1 MFGTRKDIKYNL
13 SLFFID
19 GMLFMPA
26 MTLIAVATVIPFF
39 MEQLGASTLQIAVA
53 AALPFI
59 CTFLAQPFFGSIASR
74 TRLMAKTFGWIL
86 VIQRVIFLA
95 FAISIP
101 IFAINLPLL
110 VWMFLFF
117 WGVFNIF
124 VGSYSV
130 FFTPLLLKLL
140 PPEKRGAMRG
150 IGFAIGSLMGVGI
163 ASLGIPAILSHFA
176 FPYNFVII
184 FATGSTLLLFDSIL
198 FILMREHEDIE
209 PRVPLSIIQYIKGI
223 PSSVRD
229 DALFRSMII
238 MCTFLVIA
246 NALLPY
252 YTVYAIRVFSAT
264 EAHVATLTALAV
276 ISAAFSHVVF
286 GLVVDRWGPVPTSI
300 IAACLVIA
308 AGVLALTTNSLY
320 LLYVAWVFAN
330 LGNTCY
336 MLTAT
341 LLLDKVT
348 SSGKIPLY
356 VGVLTTISM
365 AFSSAVLLLLAPVLE
380 NVGFALLF
388 IVILICGLAS
398 LTVNLLVFRR
408 HMAKRRLEIE
418 MQFPS
423 K

>member
-1 MFGTRKDIKYNL
+1 MYGTKKDIKYNL

-39 MEQLGASTLQIAVA
+39 LEQLGATTFQIAVA
-53 AALPFI
+53 ASLPFI

-74 TRLMAKTFGWIL
+74 TRLMGKTFGWIL
-86 VIQRVIFLA
+86 LIQRAIFLA

-101 IFAINLPLL
+101 VFAINLPLL

-163 ASLGIPAILSHFA
+163 AALGIPFILNGFA

-184 FATGSTLLLFDSIL
+184 FAAGAVLLLFDAVL
-198 FILMREHEDIE
+198 FLLMREHEDVE
-209 PRVPLSIIQYIKGI
+209 PRIPLSIIQYIKGI

-252 YTVYAIRVFSAT
+252 YTVYAIREFSAT

-276 ISAAFSHVVF
+276 VSAAFSHVVF
-286 GLVVDRWGPVPTSI
+286 GLVVDRWGPMPTSV
-300 IAACLVIA
+300 IAACLVIM
-308 AGVLALTTNSLY
+308 AGGLALVTNSLY
-320 LLYVAWVFAN
+320 LLYAAWVFAN
-330 LGNTCY
+330 LGNICY

-348 SSGKIPLY
+348 SSGKLPLY
-356 VGVLTTISM
+356 VGVLTAISM
-365 AFSSAVLLLLAPVLE
+365 AFSSAVLLSLAPVLE
-380 NVGFALLF
+380 YIGFDLLF
-388 IVILICGLAS
+388 VVILVCGIAS
-398 LTVNLLVFRR
+398 LAVNLLIFRR
-408 HMAKRRLEIE
+408 LSASRKKADLE
-418 MQFPS
+418 
-423 K
+423 